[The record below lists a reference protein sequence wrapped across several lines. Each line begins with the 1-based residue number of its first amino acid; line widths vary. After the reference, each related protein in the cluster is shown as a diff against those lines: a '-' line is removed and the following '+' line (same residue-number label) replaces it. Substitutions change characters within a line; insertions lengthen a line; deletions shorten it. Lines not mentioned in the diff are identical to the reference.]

1 MTYNL
6 FDCRIIPTEV
16 CNELVHRQF
25 ERTLSD
31 FTNLGREVEKYK
43 ADVEERISVLAY
55 ENRSLREQVEQLG
68 ATPDIINMTKD
79 LAERVNALDN
89 HMRLETMNMKS
100 NMAKMEEKFDRYVE
114 KEMNQEKEKHVHA
127 LRDTSASGSK
137 DVDKIE
143 QPLQQAD
150 IAAANLQCSLET
162 GQADMNMTVTEDETK
177 SDSESHEQSDTII
190 IAIEDETESNSIHD
204 VSPQNSSSKSILKKK
219 PVVKPTRSQDSSN
232 TYTSAGS
239 EPEKNNATIKT
250 RRHITFATANE
261 TFFFDY
267 DLSIAEEEPEV
278 RFTRAPSPPPSYYES
293 YEQSD
298 TNMIFIEDETES
310 DSESHEQ
317 YDMNMTVIE
326 DETESDSEPHEQ
338 SDMNMTV
345 IEDEAESDSESHEQ
359 SDMNMTIIEDETE
372 SDSESHEQSDMNMT
386 VIEDE
391 TESDSESHEQSD
403 MNMTV
408 IEDETE
414 SDSESHE
421 QYDMNM
427 TVIEDETES
436 DAESE
441 SDSESHEQY
450 DMNMTVTEDET
461 ESDTESYEQSDM
473 IIIVIEDETESNSI
487 HDGSPQN
494 GSSKSILKKKPV
506 VKPTRSQ
513 DSSNTYTS
521 AGSEPEKNNA
531 TIKTRRHITFATAND
546 LSIAEEEPEVRFTRA
561 PSPPPS
567 YYESHEQSDTN
578 MIFMEDETESDSE
591 SHEQSDMYMIVT
603 GHEQSDMYMNATGD
617 KTESRLYTSYFWW
630 DCAEEEEA
638 G

>member
-16 CNELVHRQF
+16 CNENTSTSEDMKMVSCSTQTCQEVEHQREQLGALKQEGWCNECVGLEERCNALTEENKDLQRRIELLELAHRQF
-25 ERTLSD
+25 EHTLSD
-31 FTNLGREVEKYK
+31 FTHLGREVEKYK
-43 ADVEERISVLAY
+43 ADVEERIAVLAY
-55 ENRSLREQVEQLG
+55 ENQSLREQVEQLG
-68 ATPDIINMTKD
+68 ATPGIINMTKD
-79 LAERVNALDN
+79 LAERVNAVDN
-89 HMRLETMNMKS
+89 HMQLETMNMKS
-100 NMAKMEEKFDRYVE
+100 NMAKMGEKFDRYVE
-114 KEMNQEKEKHVHA
+114 KEMNQENHVHA

-150 IAAANLQCSLET
+150 ITAANLQCSLET
-162 GQADMNMTVTEDETK
+162 GQSDMNMSVIEDETE
-177 SDSESHEQSDTII
+177 SDCESYEQSDTII
-190 IAIEDETESNSIHD
+190 IFKEDETESNSIHD
-204 VSPQNSSSKSILKKK
+204 GSPQNSSYKSILKKK

-267 DLSIAEEEPEV
+267 GLSMAEEEPEV

-317 YDMNMTVIE
+317 
-326 DETESDSEPHEQ
+326 
-338 SDMNMTV
+338 
-345 IEDEAESDSESHEQ
+345 
-359 SDMNMTIIEDETE
+359 
-372 SDSESHEQSDMNMT
+372 
-386 VIEDE
+386 
-391 TESDSESHEQSD
+391 SD

-421 QYDMNM
+421 QYDM
-427 TVIEDETES
+427 
-436 DAESE
+436 
-441 SDSESHEQY
+441 
-450 DMNMTVTEDET
+450 
-461 ESDTESYEQSDM
+461 

-487 HDGSPQN
+487 RDGSSQN
-494 GSSKSILKKKPV
+494 SRSKSILKKKPV
-506 VKPTRSQ
+506 VKPTRS
-513 DSSNTYTS
+513 
-521 AGSEPEKNNA
+521 
-531 TIKTRRHITFATAND
+531 
-546 LSIAEEEPEVRFTRA
+546 

-578 MIFMEDETESDSE
+578 MIFMEDETEPD
-591 SHEQSDMYMIVT
+591 
-603 GHEQSDMYMNATGD
+603 A
-617 KTESRLYTSYFWW
+617 
-630 DCAEEEEA
+630 
-638 G
+638 